1 MLKEYFIHLLKYNDW
16 ATRESAKSLK
26 GLEKKEE
33 GLTELLSHI
42 VSAQKAWLNRILQ
55 RDVYV
60 DPWKKHTVE
69 ESISLSTSQTSEWI
83 NLLESL
89 GENDLDKRVEYTNPK
104 GEKYVNTIKDIIVHL
119 INHSTYHRAQI
130 AQKVK
135 ATGGKPAVTDYI
147 AYQRELQNV

>member
-1 MLKEYFIHLLKYNDW
+1 LK
-16 ATRESAKSLK
+16 
-26 GLEKKEE
+26 KKNSKVE
-33 GLTELLSHI
+33 ELLSHLI
-42 VSAQKAWLNRILQ
+42 SAQEVWLNRILQ

-89 GENDLDKRVEYTNPK
+89 GENDLDKRVEYTNSK

-135 ATGGKPAVTDYI
+135 ATGGKPAATDYI
-147 AYQRELQNV
+147 VYQRQFQK